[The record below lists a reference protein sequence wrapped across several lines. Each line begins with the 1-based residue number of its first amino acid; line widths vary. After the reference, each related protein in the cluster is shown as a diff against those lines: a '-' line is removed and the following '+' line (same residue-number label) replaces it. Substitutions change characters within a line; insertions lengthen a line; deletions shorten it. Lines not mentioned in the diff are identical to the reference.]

1 MYSLIL
7 SPHLDDALY
16 SMSSFLCNHYGDVII
31 ATLFTREVENDYQ
44 GHYALYADM
53 KTRKKED
60 VSAIKKIEEMNMHIR
75 IKMIYLDLPD
85 QIFRSKC
92 SHIEEPIYDA
102 FHNLHDTY
110 EISAI
115 YCPLG
120 IGKHYD
126 HILTHN
132 ICKEVFHANKTFFYY
147 DYPYCT
153 LNLNVQTRL
162 NQLGLKQSDTIH
174 CSDMY
179 NHYICPIYSS
189 TPIIFRIF
197 NILWDSLT
205 GCFQFCND
213 DDKTKF
219 TTYSYYAMPEDKY
232 KIISR
237 YSSQVKP
244 IFKDTTNLKH
254 ILRTYNKECYIKIH
268 S

>member
-31 ATLFTREVENDYQ
+31 VTLFTREVENDYQ

-60 VSAIKKIEEMNMHIR
+60 VRAIKKIEEMNMHIR
-75 IKMIYLDLPD
+75 IKVIYLDLPD

-147 DYPYCT
+147 D
-153 LNLNVQTRL
+153 
-162 NQLGLKQSDTIH
+162 
-174 CSDMY
+174 
-179 NHYICPIYSS
+179 
-189 TPIIFRIF
+189 
-197 NILWDSLT
+197 
-205 GCFQFCND
+205 
-213 DDKTKF
+213 
-219 TTYSYYAMPEDKY
+219 
-232 KIISR
+232 
-237 YSSQVKP
+237 
-244 IFKDTTNLKH
+244 
-254 ILRTYNKECYIKIH
+254 
-268 S
+268 